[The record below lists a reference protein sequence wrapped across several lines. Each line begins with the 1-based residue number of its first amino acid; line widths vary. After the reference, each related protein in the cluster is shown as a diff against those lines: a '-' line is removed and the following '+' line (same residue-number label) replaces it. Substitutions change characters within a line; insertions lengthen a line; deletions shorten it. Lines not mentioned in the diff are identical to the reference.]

1 LTIPAGQIHPLT
13 TATLVPTSFTFLIRL
28 VSSAV
33 LLVTTSDALSGEII
47 YVDENDQS
55 HNLYPSLGYY
65 YDFDGKFIKYNL
77 GQNNIV
83 ISKSISCKATYDN
96 KNSQLILTKTCQ
108 EGTYLL
114 DEENKIVY
122 CNKFNDNP
130 HDEYTFYRCEKE
142 KSDASPSCY
151 KTSIHWLC

>member
-1 LTIPAGQIHPLT
+1 M
-13 TATLVPTSFTFLIRL
+13 PTSFTFLIRL

-96 KNSQLILTKTCQ
+96 KNSQLILTQ
-108 EGTYLL
+108 
-114 DEENKIVY
+114 
-122 CNKFNDNP
+122 
-130 HDEYTFYRCEKE
+130 TFKKE
-142 KSDASPSCY
+142 PIY
-151 KTSIHWLC
+151 